1 MEGFLSVKEA
11 TKSYAQGCKAKAAT
25 SIGKLFGKAM
35 LAGMMIGMGAAA
47 SSVAAHS
54 VANVGLARLTA
65 AVVFPVGL
73 MMVILLGAELFTGDC
88 LMALGVA
95 EKHISVAD
103 CIRVLVLVFLGNF
116 AGALIFTALVYCSGQ
131 LDYSAGGLGAYT
143 IKVAYGKAT
152 LSFGKAFTSGILC
165 NILVCAAV
173 LMAIC
178 AKDISGK
185 LLVSFFVIMLFVT
198 AGFEH
203 CVANMYYITAG
214 LFCKMNPDYVNKAM
228 ELYGYTEAQLSQL
241 SWGSFLIKNL
251 IPVTLGNSWWN
262 LLYRTSAFIFKPR
275 KKIKQVILRVTLNFR
290 VTLFLKIE
298 FIVFDAAVP
307 YFGELQEA
315 AFVCAV
321 SALKSSYSIHLQQS
335 PVKPFQV

>member
-152 LSFGKAFTSGILC
+152 LPFGKAFTSGILC

-178 AKDISGK
+178 ANATCRPTRLGIPTPALACRQRRLPCPARRRCWRRCSRPPPVRCI
-185 LLVSFFVIMLFVT
+185 LL
-198 AGFEH
+198 
-203 CVANMYYITAG
+203 
-214 LFCKMNPDYVNKAM
+214 PRAM
-228 ELYGYTEAQLSQL
+228 APAS
-241 SWGSFLIKNL
+241 
-251 IPVTLGNSWWN
+251 
-262 LLYRTSAFIFKPR
+262 SASR
-275 KKIKQVILRVTLNFR
+275 
-290 VTLFLKIE
+290 
-298 FIVFDAAVP
+298 
-307 YFGELQEA
+307 
-315 AFVCAV
+315 
-321 SALKSSYSIHLQQS
+321 
-335 PVKPFQV
+335 